1 MAGPS
6 PVIEDD
12 RYLAVRLG
20 IRLQTDDVVA
30 NTGWFTWQGFT
41 A

>member
-1 MAGPS
+1 MTK
-6 PVIEDD
+6 DD
-12 RYLAVRLG
+12 HYFAVRSG
-20 IRLQTDDVVA
+20 IRLRTDAMVA